1 MKMLKTLLFGA
12 GPGAGFFID
21 NNLHEREF
29 VGLLDNDEAKV
40 GKSFFGLPVYSPKS
54 LVDIDF
60 DEIVITTQWAM
71 AVKSQLT
78 DEFNLPESK
87 IVLPA
92 KNQLKVE
99 RPFYNDNSAE
109 LARCIIKGLN
119 KLARLEKTPLVID
132 FGTLLGLVRGKDII
146 PWDDDVDFA
155 APQEYAA
162 QVESIVKKFVADNPH
177 VDWRIERVVDGKQ
190 LATAILLKF
199 TSVTDDLI
207 CFTSSISFRRA
218 QDGKSIHLP
227 SMGMWYAPEHHFTT
241 FETIEWKDEAIQV
254 PAQYIE
260 YLTFQYGDWNTPKK
274 DIKLT
279 DYAHLQEVGFDEIKS
294 EKRILQNITITNAT

>member
-1 MKMLKTLLFGA
+1 MKKPKTLLFGA

-29 VGLLDNDEAKV
+29 VGLLDNDETKV
-40 GKSFFGLPVYSPKS
+40 GKQIFDLLVYSPKS
-54 LVDIDF
+54 LAEIDF

-71 AVKSQLT
+71 SVKSQLIE
-78 DEFNLPESK
+78 EFNLPESK

-92 KNQLKVE
+92 KNQLKTE

-109 LARCIIKGLN
+109 LARCIVKGLN
-119 KLARLEKTPLVID
+119 KLATFEQIPLVID
-132 FGTLLGLVRGKDII
+132 FGTLLGLVRDKDII

-155 APQEYAA
+155 APQEYAG
-162 QVESIVKKFVADNPH
+162 QVELIVRKFVVSSPH
-177 VDWRIERVVDGKQ
+177 VNWRIERVVDGNQ

-199 TSVTDDLI
+199 SSTTDNLV

-218 QDGKSIHLP
+218 EDGKSIHLP
-227 SMGMWYAPEHHFTT
+227 SMGMWYAPEQHFNSY
-241 FETIEWKDEAIQV
+241 ETLKWKGEAIQV
-254 PAQYIE
+254 PAKYIE

-279 DYAHLQEVGFDEIKS
+279 DYAHLQEVSFEQIKT
-294 EKRILQNITITNAT
+294 EKRTLQTVTK

>member
-1 MKMLKTLLFGA
+1 MKKLKTLLFGA

-21 NNLHEREF
+21 NNLLEREF

-40 GKSFFGLPVYSPKS
+40 GKQIFDLPVYSPKS
-54 LVDIDF
+54 LVNIDF

-78 DEFNLPESK
+78 EEFNLPENK

-92 KNQLKVE
+92 KNQLKIE

-119 KLARLEKTPLVID
+119 KLAMLEKTPLVID
-132 FGTLLGLVRGKDII
+132 FGTLLGLVRDKDII

-177 VDWRIERVVDGKQ
+177 VDWRIERVVDGNQ

-199 TSVTDDLI
+199 SSATDDLT

-218 QDGKSIHLP
+218 QEGKSIHLP
-227 SMGMWYAPEHHFTT
+227 SMGMWYAPEHHFDG
-241 FETIEWKDEAIQV
+241 FETLEWKGDVIQV
-254 PAQYIE
+254 PSEYIE

-279 DYAHLQEVGFDEIKS
+279 DYAHLQEVGFEDIKS
-294 EKRILQNITITNAT
+294 EKRTLQDVTLL

>member
-1 MKMLKTLLFGA
+1 MKKIKTLLFGA

-21 NNLHEREF
+21 NNQHEREF

-40 GKSFFGLPVYSPKS
+40 GKQIFDLPVYSPKS
-54 LVDIDF
+54 LLEIDF

-78 DEFNLPESK
+78 EEFNLPESK

-92 KNQLKVE
+92 KNQLKIE

-109 LARCIIKGLN
+109 LARSIIKGLN
-119 KLARLEKTPLVID
+119 RLAVTEDIPLVID
-132 FGTLLGLVRGKDII
+132 FGTLLGLVRDKDII

-155 APQEYAA
+155 APQEYAEE
-162 QVESIVKKFVADNPH
+162 VELIVRKFVADYPSI
-177 VDWRIERVVDGKQ
+177 DWQIEKVVDGNL

-199 TSVTDDLI
+199 SSATDDLT

-218 QDGKSIHLP
+218 QEGKSIHLP
-227 SMGMWYAPEHHFTT
+227 SMGMWYAPEHHFNS
-241 FETIEWKDEAIQV
+241 FETLEWQGQVIQV
-254 PAQYIE
+254 PSQYIE

-274 DIKLT
+274 DMKLT
-279 DYAHLQEVGFDEIKS
+279 DYAHLREIDFETIKS
-294 EKRILQNITITNAT
+294 EKRVLQKILS